1 MLTATA
7 RHPHRVSHI
16 VVFCTIPNL
25 STITERYLESI
36 PLSGTKPTSSG
47 SPLAKPSDFSC
58 ENYRIVNMPSARR
71 IWSCWSFCNNGR
83 QPDRWRLL
91 RLRSADSDCLSTDT
105 GVSRK
110 RDCGFRVAGRSQRC
124 GNSGEQNFRF
134 IARRR
139 LGRGIS
145 RQRHKSTS
153 HRHESAGPTSTS
165 RNRISRPRF
174 HDGLGA
180 PVRHSRSTIPGVW
193 RRYSCHPRR
202 GSQNRPLAAPS
213 AVPGLPGRRRR
224 QRLP

>member
-1 MLTATA
+1 MERNRPVPVPPWPNPLIFLCKSSDCEHAIGPSHLVLLELLQQWTAAGSLAATS
-7 RHPHRVSHI
+7 P
-16 VVFCTIPNL
+16 P
-25 STITERYLESI
+25 ER
-36 PLSGTKPTSSG
+36 
-47 SPLAKPSDFSC
+47 
-58 ENYRIVNMPSARR
+58 
-71 IWSCWSFCNNGR
+71 R
-83 QPDRWRLL
+83 QRLL
-91 RLRSADSDCLSTDT
+91 VTDT

-153 HRHESAGPTSTS
+153 YRHESAGPTSTP

-180 PVRHSRSTIPGVW
+180 PVRYSRSTISGLW
-193 RRYSCHPRR
+193 WRYSCHPRR

-213 AVPGLPGRRRR
+213 AVPGLPGRRCR
-224 QRLP
+224 QRLPRHSGTRGLPPGNR